1 MIMIK
6 KILFALFFFF
16 GCFTLQSQ
24 IIRGK
29 IMNKT
34 SLKPIDEVAIITN
47 LKTGTTSNKL
57 GFFTLQIDNVESITF
72 SCLGFASTTIKINA
86 LKEQNFIVSLFE
98 NIDQLDEIKLNFAKI
113 SLDSLL
119 IKTQKSMNDNFITG
133 PVKHCFYMRE
143 NTEVDFK
150 KLELDLE
157 KSSLL
162 SRKNRK
168 LAEQEL
174 IDYANELQNSKPA
187 VASEFSGI
195 LSFKGMVK
203 KKKKKNSDIIKVD
216 SVKGYKFSTGK
227 KNINLKEAQSDL
239 QTIILKHLNK
249 DKTYKISSGLFT
261 IEDSLSM
268 KKVLHKSDSIKANN
282 TFKEYE
288 PMYSYRVAKR
298 NSTFFS
304 EKNEPNFFDQK
315 YYNHILEQ
323 KEVLGTSMAY
333 VISFTPRKS
342 KSKYRGRIFIH
353 PKDFT
358 VAKIEY
364 EFAEGKRGM
373 HVNLKWVLGV
383 KVSLNLKKVTLFY
396 EKNMEDK
403 VYNSYYKETS
413 ETHAYVHKPI
423 KFKENS
429 KTKNK
434 VKFDIKV
441 ELKTKE
447 TIEVLLLDAIN
458 IAESAIKP
466 VEKVDLGKNITYT
479 SLKDYNNTKW
489 KNRKLIIDY
498 LKKYE

>member
-1 MIMIK
+1 
-6 KILFALFFFF
+6 
-16 GCFTLQSQ
+16 
-24 IIRGK
+24 
-29 IMNKT
+29 MNKT
-34 SLKPIDEVAIITN
+34 SLKPIDKVAIITN

-57 GFFTLQIDNVESITF
+57 GSFTLQLDNVESITF
-72 SCLGFASTTIKINA
+72 SCLGFVSTTIKINSF
-86 LKEQNFIVSLFE
+86 KEENFIVSLLE
-98 NIDQLDEIKLNFAKI
+98 NIDQLDEIKLNLTKI

-133 PVKHCFYMRE
+133 PVKHRFYLRE
-143 NTEVDFK
+143 NAIVDFK

-174 IDYANELQNSKPA
+174 IEYSNELQSSKLA
-187 VASEFSGI
+187 IASEFSGI
-195 LSFKGMVK
+195 LSFKEMVK
-203 KKKKKNSDIIKVD
+203 KKEKKNSDIIKVD
-216 SVKGYKFSTGK
+216 SVQGYKHSTGK
-227 KNINLKEAQSDL
+227 KNINLKDAQSDL

-268 KKVLHKSDSIKANN
+268 KKVLHKSDSTRANN
-282 TFKEYE
+282 TFKKYKL
-288 PMYSYRVAKR
+288 MYSYKVAKR

-304 EKNEPNFFDQK
+304 EKNETNFFNQK

-323 KEVLGTSMAY
+323 KEALGTSMVY

-358 VAKIEY
+358 LAKIEY
-364 EFAEGKRGM
+364 QFAEGKRGM
-373 HVNLKWVLGV
+373 HFNLKWVLGV
-383 KVSLNLKKVTLFY
+383 KASLNLKKVTLFY
-396 EKNMEDK
+396 EKNIEDK

-413 ETHAYVHKPI
+413 ESYAYVHRPI

-429 KTKNK
+429 KTRNK

-441 ELKTKE
+441 ELNTTETK
-447 TIEVLLLDAIN
+447 EVLLLDAIN
-458 IAESAIKP
+458 IAESAIEP
-466 VEKVDLGKNITYT
+466 LEKVDLGKYIRYT
-479 SLKDYNNTKW
+479 SLEDYNNTKW
-489 KNRKLIIDY
+489 QNRKLIIDY
-498 LKKYE
+498 LEKYE